1 MNKQGWLAAALL
13 IVGILFLAAAV
24 AVYPSNKQIGVGLA
38 FVGIVLAGLGIV
50 IFLVLILSGQDPL
63 LKKLFQL
70 EAKLK

>member
-1 MNKQGWLAAALL
+1 MEKIGWLAAALC
-13 IVGILFLAAAV
+13 IVGILFLASAF
-24 AVYPSNKQIGVGLA
+24 AVYPSNHALGVGLA

-63 LKKLFQL
+63 LKKLEQL